1 MALVLE
7 DHAVFTRAQLREQVL
22 LIGEAQRLRRG
33 QERNL
38 DAHARPFGRRHRRKA
53 RIAKGRA
60 DGVFRDVDAE
70 RPLRLQAADA
80 AAQHAVARERDER
93 RARLGEPRPLD
104 RLRAA
109 EELGF
114 DRGARDGEE
123 RLARLVERDLRAR
136 LVERERRIADHLA
149 LAAGGIAGIAGGEQ
163 LDRKAALPR
172 SGEKA
177 IQRRRA
183 AGLVVIE
190 IGGEARNARHRGTVD
205 LAGTGVRVVVRQIGR

>member
-1 MALVLE
+1 R
-7 DHAVFTRAQLREQVL
+7 T
-22 LIGEAQRLRRG
+22 
-33 QERNL
+33 
-38 DAHARPFGRRHRRKA
+38 
-53 RIAKGRA
+53 
-60 DGVFRDVDAE
+60 
-70 RPLRLQAADA
+70 LRLQAADA
-80 AAQHAVARERDER
+80 AAQHAVARERDKR
-93 RARLGEPRPLD
+93 RARLGEPRRLD

-123 RLARLVERDLRAR
+123 RLARLVERDLRAW
-136 LVERERRIADHLA
+136 LVERERRIADHLT

-183 AGLVVIE
+183 AGLVVDE
-190 IGGEARNARHRGTVD
+190 IGGKARNARHRGTVE
-205 LAGTGVRVVVRQIGR
+205 LAYTGLRVVVRQIGR